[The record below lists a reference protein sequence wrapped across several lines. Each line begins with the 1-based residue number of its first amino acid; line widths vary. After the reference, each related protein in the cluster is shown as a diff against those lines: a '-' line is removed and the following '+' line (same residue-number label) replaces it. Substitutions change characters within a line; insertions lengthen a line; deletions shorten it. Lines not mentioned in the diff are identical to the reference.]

1 MRCEMALRSVFPL
14 WDLSS
19 NELLSK
25 TVAQLTLLA
34 NFCKNLST
42 VLNRELIRDS
52 TNDGFHVPNERG
64 QPNAQVEAA
73 SLLR

>member
-1 MRCEMALRSVFPL
+1 MAPRSVLPL

-19 NELLSK
+19 NELLSE

-34 NFCKNLST
+34 NFCKNVST
-42 VLNRELIRDS
+42 VLNWELIRDS
-52 TNDGFHVPNERG
+52 TNAGFHIPSERG

-73 SLLR
+73 S